1 MPSTLRCIEGVQ
13 EYFRRDPTSRHH
25 ITSLTVTLSALR
37 LFVNTNPYEFRNY
50 VITLKFHL
58 PCAILLSMEMQSAS
72 TALWPLVVYFFSAV
86 VLVAV
91 MIALSY
97 VLGERH
103 REKQTA
109 EPYES
114 GIVSTGT
121 ARVRFDIK
129 FYLVAMF
136 FVIFDLEAV
145 FIYAW
150 AVSIRE
156 TGWSGYGEMLI
167 FIGVLAAALIYLW
180 RLGALEWGAFVKKAQ
195 IVR

>member
-1 MPSTLRCIEGVQ
+1 MTSPTADPS
-13 EYFRRDPTSRHH
+13 
-25 ITSLTVTLSALR
+25 
-37 LFVNTNPYEFRNY
+37 
-50 VITLKFHL
+50 
-58 PCAILLSMEMQSAS
+58 
-72 TALWPLVVYFFSAV
+72 LWPLGVYFFSVIA
-86 VLVAV
+86 LVTF
-91 MIALSY
+91 MIALSS

-129 FYLVAMF
+129 FYLIAMF

-145 FIYAW
+145 FIFAW

-156 TGWSGYGEMLI
+156 TGWPGYAEMMI
-167 FIGVLAAALIYLW
+167 FIGVLAAALVYIW
-180 RLGALEWGAFVKKAQ
+180 KLGALEWGAFVKSRSGSR
-195 IVR
+195 VGSS

>member
-1 MPSTLRCIEGVQ
+1 M
-13 EYFRRDPTSRHH
+13 
-25 ITSLTVTLSALR
+25 IT
-37 LFVNTNPYEFRNY
+37 F
-50 VITLKFHL
+50 
-58 PCAILLSMEMQSAS
+58 
-72 TALWPLVVYFFSAV
+72 
-86 VLVAV
+86 
-91 MIALSY
+91 SY

-129 FYLVAMF
+129 FYLIAMF

-145 FIYAW
+145 FIFAW

-156 TGWSGYGEMLI
+156 TGWPGFSEMMI
-167 FIGVLAAALIYLW
+167 FIGVLTAALVYLW
-180 RLGALEWGAFVKKAQ
+180 RLGALEWGAFVKSSQ
-195 IVR
+195 E